1 MTINRLVV
9 PSAIRP
15 ISMDA
20 VMRQAR
26 EDRALAMRKLLTD
39 VAAFFR
45 RLTARTATPAL
56 SQSRA

>member
-1 MTINRLVV
+1 
-9 PSAIRP
+9 
-15 ISMDA
+15 
-20 VMRQAR
+20 MRQAR